1 MAKLYINSDTLIKP
15 KTNEDT
21 GFIAEAINIKYGN
34 KSLAAVIEELWA
46 AIESQPEPQ
55 LVFQDGNSSISI
67 ARPKGTTVNSISS
80 VTGGSINPTSI
91 NVGENS
97 TITAPSQ
104 ITIVYSNVNKPVDI
118 PVVLYNNNPV
128 TLSWVSNNKN
138 VVTDSFLA
146 KNPGTAIMTG
156 TYEGKTIE
164 YTITVTNATN
174 TETKTSEWTY
184 TSSNTNVATI
194 NGNIISGIS
203 AGTTDI
209 NVSYGGKTK
218 NITTLTVEDKPS
230 EENFYWYFGTTKL
243 TTDEEI
249 QANGTSI
256 SSKDEIPNSLN
267 LVDPEETL
275 FYYFY
280 WPKSFGTPT
289 LTFNGLPASGKPVEE
304 LSNMQLTDYTGWRF
318 SKGSTGEHNI
328 TW

>member
-46 AIESQPEPQ
+46 AIGSQPEPQ

-67 ARPKGTTVNSISS
+67 ARPKGTTVSSISS

-97 TITAPSQ
+97 TITASS
-104 ITIVYSNVNKPVDI
+104 ITIAYSNEDKPVDI

-128 TLSWVSNNKN
+128 TLSWVSNDQTI
-138 VVTDSFLA
+138 VTNNFVA
-146 KNPGTAIMTG
+146 KKPGTAIMTG

-174 TETKTSEWTY
+174 TETKTSGWTY

-218 NITTLTVEDKPS
+218 NITTLTVIDNS
-230 EENFYWYFGTTKL
+230 SNNTWYFGETEQESF
-243 TTDEEI
+243 TTDDFNQTGTKPTTLNIGASSDNIVTVWIYPQSWGKPSQILDENSNDMT
-249 QANGTSI
+249 NGFTYGSNWMTVP
-256 SSKDEIPNSLN
+256 SD
-267 LVDPEETL
+267 
-275 FYYFY
+275 YYGA
-280 WPKSFGTPT
+280 WLQTPVAGTIT
-289 LTFNGLPASGKPVEE
+289 LT
-304 LSNMQLTDYTGWRF
+304 W
-318 SKGSTGEHNI
+318 
-328 TW
+328 

>member
-46 AIESQPEPQ
+46 AIGSQPEPQ
-55 LVFQDGNSSISI
+55 LVFQDGNASISVV
-67 ARPKGTTVNSISS
+67 RPKGTTVSSISS

-97 TITAPSQ
+97 TITAPSK
-104 ITIVYSNVNKPVDI
+104 ITIAYSNEDKLIDI

-128 TLSWVSNNKN
+128 TLSWVSNAQTI
-138 VVTDSFLA
+138 VTNNFVA
-146 KNPGTAIMTG
+146 KKPGTAIMTG

-174 TETKTSEWTY
+174 TETKTTEWIY
-184 TSSNTNVATI
+184 TSSDPNVATI
-194 NGNIISGIS
+194 NENTISGIS

-218 NITTLTVEDKPS
+218 KLSTLTVEDTSSNNTWYLGETAETTITESMFNRSDVKPESITWNAANGNIYQVMVIPESWGKPS
-230 EENFYWYFGTTKL
+230 ATLDGEEYDGWTWPDTYLTVPPNYVGISARGATKV
-243 TTDEEI
+243 I
-249 QANGTSI
+249 
-256 SSKDEIPNSLN
+256 
-267 LVDPEETL
+267 
-275 FYYFY
+275 
-280 WPKSFGTPT
+280 T
-289 LTFNGLPASGKPVEE
+289 LTWP
-304 LSNMQLTDYTGWRF
+304 
-318 SKGSTGEHNI
+318 
-328 TW
+328 